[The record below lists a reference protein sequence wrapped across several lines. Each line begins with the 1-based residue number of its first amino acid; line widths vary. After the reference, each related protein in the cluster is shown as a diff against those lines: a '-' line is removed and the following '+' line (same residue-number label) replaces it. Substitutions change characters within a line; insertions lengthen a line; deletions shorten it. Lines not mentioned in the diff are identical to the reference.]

1 MSPAPKPRPTG
12 SSNVREGIE
21 HASFDPTPPDGAPTP
36 LRRWW
41 GRPLRESLSMAEL
54 ARLFA
59 DPIFRGEGVP
69 HGHGTPVLLIPGFL
83 AGDSSL
89 AVLREWLG
97 RVGYDARSAGMVSN
111 IDCSNRALDRLDY
124 RLAQLHAESGAKVA
138 LVGHSRGG
146 HLAKALAHR
155 QPDRVACVVSM
166 GAGLDT
172 PFDISIPTK
181 LAVAAVRAVHQR
193 GNAKARAAGC
203 FTDTCQCRFAR
214 DYGAE
219 FPHHIPL
226 TSVYTRSDGVVWWEA
241 CVVPY
246 AHNVEVSGSHVGL
259 AFNRKS
265 YRVVAEA
272 LATAC
277 EPAASA
283 GASTRDGGP
292 ARAAARRQSAA
303 SASPGRRPRSTSAT

>member
-1 MSPAPKPRPTG
+1 VSRAPEHHHA
-12 SSNVREGIE
+12 SSSFIPDGVE

-41 GRPLRESLSMAEL
+41 GHPFRESLSMREL

-59 DPIFRGEGVP
+59 DPIFRGVGVP

-83 AGDSSL
+83 AGDTSL

-97 RVGYDARSAGMVSN
+97 RIGYDARPSGIVANV
-111 IDCSNRALDRLDY
+111 DCSNRALDRLDY
-124 RLAQLHAESGAKVA
+124 RLKELQAESGAKVA
-138 LVGHSRGG
+138 VIGHSRGG

-155 QPDRVACVVSM
+155 HPERVACVVSM

-181 LAVAAVRAVHQR
+181 FAVAAVRAVHQR

-203 FTDTCQCRFAR
+203 FTDTCKCRFAR
-214 DYGAE
+214 DYGGE
-219 FPHHIPL
+219 FPAHIPL
-226 TSVYTRSDGVVWWEA
+226 TSVYTRDDGVVWWEA

-246 AHNVEVSGSHVGL
+246 ARNVEVSGSHVGL

-265 YRVVAEA
+265 YRAVAEA
-272 LATAC
+272 LATVG
-277 EPAASA
+277 EPSSA
-283 GASTRDGGP
+283 EATPRDGGP
-292 ARAAARRQSAA
+292 ASAAARRQSAA